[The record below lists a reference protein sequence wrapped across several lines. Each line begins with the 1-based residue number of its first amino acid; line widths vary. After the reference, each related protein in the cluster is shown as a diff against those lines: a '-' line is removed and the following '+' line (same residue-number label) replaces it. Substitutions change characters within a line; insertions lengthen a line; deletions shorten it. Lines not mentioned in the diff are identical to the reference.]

1 MDKFPAALVLVALI
15 VCSTILAWKGTIPSH
30 AFFMVAGGALAWAVP
45 KIGQV
50 FSQEARAARRSHP
63 EASGEFS
70 PEEVSTNPEG
80 RTAKDKKE

>member
-1 MDKFPAALVLVALI
+1 MTMDKLPVALVLVALI
-15 VCSTILAWKGTIPSH
+15 VCSTFLAWKGTIPSH
-30 AFFMVAGGALAWAVP
+30 AFFMVAGGVLAWAVP

-50 FSQEARAARRSHP
+50 LSQEARAKRHS

-80 RTAKDKKE
+80 RAAAEKK

>member
-1 MDKFPAALVLVALI
+1 MDRLPVALVLVALI
-15 VCSTILAWKGTIPSH
+15 VCSTFLAWKGIIPSH

-50 FSQEARAARRSHP
+50 FSQEARAKRSSHP

-80 RTAKDKKE
+80 QSVTKKE